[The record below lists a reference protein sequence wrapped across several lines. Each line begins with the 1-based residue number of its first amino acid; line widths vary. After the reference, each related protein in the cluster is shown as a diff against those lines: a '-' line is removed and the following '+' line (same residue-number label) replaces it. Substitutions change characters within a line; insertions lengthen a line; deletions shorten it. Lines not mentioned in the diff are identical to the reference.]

1 MSGLYIPGGPSFGG
15 YPQPPDVP
23 CDPTG
28 DGWRGPPGPV
38 GPKGD
43 KGDQGDQGN
52 PGQDGIGATT
62 SAAVSGV
69 GANTAIATLP
79 ASNTILSITL
89 SETTGNAVTVFLGT
103 TAGAQDLVGPFPVPA
118 GDIVTIS
125 PLAMTRSAWKAPQA
139 IFVSSAGWGAARL
152 NAKVWYAF

>member
-1 MSGLYIPGGPSFGG
+1 MSYKLRYSDYATPSGP
-15 YPQPPDVP
+15 PNPAE
-23 CDPTG
+23 
-28 DGWRGPPGPV
+28 WIGPPGPMGPV
-38 GPKGD
+38 GP
-43 KGDQGDQGN
+43 QGPQGN
-52 PGQDGIGATT
+52 PGQDGSGAVD
-62 SAAVSGV
+62 SVAVSGV

-79 ASNTILSITL
+79 ASNAILSITL

-103 TAGAQDLVGPFPVPA
+103 TAGAQDLVGPFLVPA